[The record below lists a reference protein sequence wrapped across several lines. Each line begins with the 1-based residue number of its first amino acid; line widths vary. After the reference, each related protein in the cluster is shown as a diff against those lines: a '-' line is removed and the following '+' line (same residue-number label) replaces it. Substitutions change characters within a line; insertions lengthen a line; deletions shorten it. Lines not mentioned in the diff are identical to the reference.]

1 MTSWSRRLNGV
12 EIATE
17 RCPVCSKQPCGDREW
32 MYIMIAD
39 ERFEWNHTASA
50 LQVHCRRGENDCWSE
65 KKRSVSMTMAVKKEC
80 GMNGE

>member
-1 MTSWSRRLNGV
+1 
-12 EIATE
+12 
-17 RCPVCSKQPCGDREW
+17 

-65 KKRSVSMTMAVKKEC
+65 KKRSVSIENANSALNLHLRLRLRFTFCFTHDEI
-80 GMNGE
+80 GMFMEI

>member
-1 MTSWSRRLNGV
+1 
-12 EIATE
+12 
-17 RCPVCSKQPCGDREW
+17 

-65 KKRSVSMTMAVKKEC
+65 KMRSVSMTMAVKKEC
-80 GMNGE
+80 GMNRE